1 MLGCA
6 IGLGTGSSLFSFIAS
21 LFVIPLTKEFGWT
34 RGDMS
39 IAGAV
44 AFLGVT
50 VSFPVIGILID
61 RFGVRRV
68 AATCGSMVALLY
80 VVAANQPGTF
90 AFYLVLVAFAGIF
103 GAGTGSVVYTRP
115 VVGWFDRQRGL
126 ALGLATAGT
135 AVTIFIAPPIMQE
148 VITSQGWRA
157 GFYGLAVLSALIGLP
172 LALYL
177 IGSPAQ
183 KHEASAAGI
192 GTPSARVSPT
202 SGLDLNEA
210 SRTPRFWLLVAAL
223 VAINIPGSGVVGQLA
238 PLITDKGLTPPVVA
252 IVMSFYAVGLL
263 SGRLGCGYCL
273 DRLSAP
279 KVAAAFTLVPT
290 LGCLLLLLPA
300 PSFALAALAV
310 TLIGVQQGSETD
322 LLAYFIS
329 RGFGVRRYGSI
340 YGAVATFGALSTLS
354 GVLLFG
360 QTHDATGNYDIAL
373 MIGAA
378 AFLFGSA
385 SFFAIGRTRSD
396 HSNASPEAGS

>member
-1 MLGCA
+1 
-6 IGLGTGSSLFSFIAS
+6 
-21 LFVIPLTKEFGWT
+21 
-34 RGDMS
+34 
-39 IAGAV
+39 V

-50 VSFPVIGILID
+50 VAFPVIGMLID

-68 AATCGSMVALLY
+68 AGVCGIMVALLY
-80 VVAANQPGTF
+80 IIAANQPGTF
-90 AFYLVLVAFAGIF
+90 AFYLVLMAFAGIF

-148 VITSQGWRA
+148 VISAYGWRW
-157 GFYGLAVLSALIGLP
+157 GFYGLAILTALIGLP

-177 IGSPAQ
+177 IGKPAQ
-183 KHEASAAGI
+183 KYKVSAADLDL
-192 GTPSARVSPT
+192 PSAPLPAT
-202 SGLDLNEA
+202 SGLDLTEA

-252 IVMSFYAVGLL
+252 LVMSFYAVGLL

-273 DRLSAP
+273 DRLP
-279 KVAAAFTLVPT
+279 PPMVAAVFTLIPT
-290 LGCLLLLLPA
+290 FGCVLLLLPE

-340 YGAVATFGALSTLS
+340 YGAIATFGALSTLS

-360 QTHDATGNYDIAL
+360 QMHDATGNYDIAL
-373 MIGAA
+373 IIGAA
-378 AFLFGSA
+378 AFVLGA
-385 SFFAIGRTRSD
+385 AAFFAIGRTKT
-396 HSNASPEAGS
+396 AAV